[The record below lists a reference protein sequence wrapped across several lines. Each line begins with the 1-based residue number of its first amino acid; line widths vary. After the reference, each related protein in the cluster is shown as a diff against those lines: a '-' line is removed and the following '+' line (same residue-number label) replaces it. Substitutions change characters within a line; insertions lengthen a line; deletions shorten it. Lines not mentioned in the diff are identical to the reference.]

1 MRMMTSM
8 PSAETSG
15 DTSGP
20 SQSLSEGVRPSASPE
35 EREIYFWED
44 AEEMK
49 TVVEALRYHE
59 EPNSP
64 INSLI
69 TSLHHPVLS
78 SGGSD
83 FYPLWEHVIM
93 EEETREEMKEDM
105 EEMKEVVEEARE
117 DTEEMKEDMEEMK
130 EVVEEMKEVVEEARE
145 ETGQGQS
152 EH

>member
-1 MRMMTSM
+1 M

-64 INSLI
+64 VNSLI

-93 EEETREEMKEDM
+93 EEEAREDTEEMKEGM
-105 EEMKEVVEEARE
+105 EEMKEVVEEAR
-117 DTEEMKEDMEEMK
+117 
-130 EVVEEMKEVVEEARE
+130 EEMKEVVEEARE

>member
-20 SQSLSEGVRPSASPE
+20 SQSLSEGVRASASPE

-64 INSLI
+64 VNSLI

-93 EEETREEMKEDM
+93 EEE
-105 EEMKEVVEEARE
+105 ARE
-117 DTEEMKEDMEEMK
+117 DTEEMKEGM
-130 EVVEEMKEVVEEARE
+130 EEMKEVVEEARE

>member
-20 SQSLSEGVRPSASPE
+20 SQSLSEGVRASASPE

-64 INSLI
+64 VNSLI

-93 EEETREEMKEDM
+93 EEEAREDTEEMKEGM
-105 EEMKEVVEEARE
+105 EEMKEVVEEAR
-117 DTEEMKEDMEEMK
+117 
-130 EVVEEMKEVVEEARE
+130 EEMKEVVEEARE

>member
-1 MRMMTSM
+1 
-8 PSAETSG
+8 
-15 DTSGP
+15 
-20 SQSLSEGVRPSASPE
+20 
-35 EREIYFWED
+35 
-44 AEEMK
+44 MK

-93 EEETREEMKEDM
+93 EEETREEI
-105 EEMKEVVEEARE
+105 
-117 DTEEMKEDMEEMK
+117 
-130 EVVEEMKEVVEEARE
+130 KEVVEEARE
-145 ETGQGQS
+145 ETGQQS